1 MDQCHCLSNNPLTP
15 SLTQKQSTDNKLRVT
30 VGLGEGKVHS
40 CPDTDID
47 PSKLYNGCQVNYTM
61 VLIVTFLVVCHEKKN
76 SEIDEKKYVDE

>member
-1 MDQCHCLSNNPLTP
+1 MDQCHCLSNNPPTP
-15 SLTQKQSTDNKLRVT
+15 SLTQKQSTDNKLGVT

-61 VLIVTFLVVCHEKKN
+61 VVNCNIFMLCVMKK
-76 SEIDEKKYVDE
+76 